1 MNELQTS
8 LFEAMKAFADNAKQN
23 SNATLTIEASII
35 DIIDE
40 GKGEYRVNYLGQKFS
55 AFTNNPNLVYS
66 VGDDVFVLVPDGNFD
81 KKKTILGLSSP
92 QATYSTVSDDED
104 NNITYYDLSDNLLDF
119 TRLDDDH
126 WYNGMLSLSSYEEI
140 PVDYGDGEILY
151 INAKHD
157 EDEFSAFN
165 NPTVFIDSLNNY
177 LKYSRV
183 LKLSFLVK
191 TDLLLERQNSGRY
204 GISIY
209 GSKGDDTFTSI
220 YSLNTDNMLGNP
232 YRYTEWTPQTLYITV
247 DDDFG
252 IDKDTDSFCLS
263 FFCYGFPLDNSHL
276 PSKDIYIKNISLKS
290 VAAIAQDE
298 NGYILTLNATEGLFF
313 NEGYNPVKK
322 ITPTLKIN
330 GKTVDFMHGK
340 DTKVF
345 WFKQNSMINAQNER
359 YLSYAGPGWECLN
372 ESTGVTNNPDGSV
385 TLDWVTNNSTLI
397 VNKQDI
403 YDTMIYKCI
412 IIYDGKQ
419 VSANIELT
427 NTISNA
433 FLVLN
438 TTTGSKKYV
447 RNAGKVE
454 FVTDVYFTNDSYT
467 KTSAYKN
474 RFIYYWGRRDKKGK
488 YIDDNSIVNVDD
500 YNITSNGIT
509 AESLNEC
516 VSKNVRGIIQP
527 LYESIFSIPV
537 SLIDE
542 SNTFYCTALYVDDN
556 NNLITI
562 GTKEIIITT
571 TDYEGYQLIVNNEN
585 TLYKYDV
592 DGDSPMG
599 EAYDGPSTSKIT
611 ATRPLTFR
619 VNKPDGTELT
629 DSEYLALHYVWK
641 IPKNSLF
648 VVREYTDE
656 DDDYKYVRGTDG
668 HNVGLSYG
676 IASRFSPAAADK
688 KLTLT
693 IDFNGTTIEKQVNI
707 IFMKEGEGGTNG
719 TAYAAV
725 LVSGASIESEC
736 SPYSDDKKLIYKI
749 YDGDVYFFNYS
760 TNTWDFDS
768 SSYYPIYPRVYRD
781 SELLDPS
788 AYNIEYS
795 MFDSSE
801 KSGTANPYFEIPEG
815 EKGGNTSGKGI
826 VIHSENP
833 NYNSDVVPCTVLQA
847 KITVYPGNAGTPRG
861 NDKPLGSPFIIYA
874 YYPIDIFFVYD
885 YMNRDLLPKINNG
898 FNQVMYEPDGTNPS
912 YSSSQFTFDL
922 CSLTSSKDAG
932 TIDSILDNEN
942 TYYTLTANGDTIGG
956 HLKLNGTP
964 TVLESGSTIAM
975 QVKPDMK
982 YDDGNAHTYVSAVI
996 TQNNTNWNS
1005 KKLQQKQNELEDKLD
1020 KIGNQLS
1027 QLENSKEALQSFANE
1042 FNFNNY
1048 INALKEL
1055 QTFLN
1060 EKETGIIKLKNIL
1073 QYCDEILSYI
1083 NIQKAFNNP
1092 NIEYVC
1098 YSTIDVINT
1107 LMIDAYQAQKQ
1118 INHLDNSP
1126 GYTPSDLISL
1136 SSDEIP
1142 WDSTIEENYK
1152 NSLGLNCMITIRSAK
1167 DDINNNISAYQNI
1180 YDLLLNTSSETI
1192 DSFNGIIND
1201 ITSACSYI
1209 TDDKL
1214 PEYVD
1219 LKNKILKYLDEFK
1232 KHSSITEL
1240 INILNQMYFNVL
1252 RGTFDL
1258 SGSSLKLSAATENYF
1273 EKTENNL
1280 KIQGNSISALY
1291 NYVYNCRRRW
1301 QNGLPIELA
1310 RYVRSIPIY
1319 YSRIGLAELDA
1330 WDGNKVDIGDD
1341 YILTPWMGAGKKDE
1355 DTENKF
1361 TGILMGAVMKRSGRH
1376 IGLFGY
1382 SKEIQTLFLDA
1393 EKGSAIFGKAGNG
1406 QLYLDPD
1413 NGQLMIYSSNYW
1425 KNYTTDGYPNGYDKN
1440 NENGEG
1446 LCINFSEPYIRY
1458 GNGKFV
1464 VDKNGNA
1471 HIGGNGDSDV
1481 GGWDIHDTYLASA
1494 NFQENVAGIKLDA
1507 LNNAIIFGASDG
1519 VIYSGQHNSLNSI
1532 NQPGFYL
1539 SNQGISIGT
1548 GFQVDENGILRL
1560 GNPTQGGYFEVNS
1573 RENELSSFDPW
1584 QSDFIHIGFL
1594 AYNSSS
1600 DPSYTNYQKFG
1611 AYLPSVRRYLTPQIE
1626 EESSGTYVDPGGHTQ
1641 LLKWNYLRCMRDI
1654 VNTWQIGTDTLLGRI
1669 SKLLYNKTLGEYVI
1683 VRDYPKPPIQFV
1695 PGGFND
1701 HEVYVGIDGIRLGK
1715 YFAVNNEGSLQAV
1728 GSSFSHCV
1736 IDNTYIKYAYIE
1748 NACLSGVENPIE
1760 IHDTKIKNAVIEQGD
1775 LYGTPE
1781 EPIEIAY
1788 AHLYGDNTPDV
1799 KNPEGHP
1806 IEIDYVKLKDAK
1818 VINDIDVDGNLI
1830 ISAGHGLK
1838 YKYYDHTTRPPVEHI
1853 RYLISPPTLSSVISD
1868 YTKHYVDLGELNYDA
1883 EFRAVTGMWSIQAFC
1898 LGVKEND
1905 YPLNYPVSEKTGECR
1920 YLHFYISHSPNPEDP
1935 TGKNPWV
1942 AEAPIRDY
1950 LYDSHMQR
1958 HFYYDNTYFYDN
1970 SFHWATDEG
1979 LPNEQRRDSGPGTVH
1994 GHFIETSDIRQ
2005 KITHSEFMSTELSKN
2020 IVCNLEPIAF
2030 EYKSSLGKYH
2040 RGFSAQQVE
2049 KVIKDNNL
2057 PQMIYQYEEDKD
2069 QYYIAYNE
2077 LIPDLVNCIQD
2088 LYKQIKELK
2097 EKLNEHTN

>member
-40 GKGEYRVNYLGQKFS
+40 GKGEYKVNYLGQKFS

-516 VSKNVRGIIQP
+516 VSKNVRGIVQP

-571 TDYEGYQLIVNNEN
+571 TDYEGYQLIVDNEN

-611 ATRPLTFR
+611 ATKPLTFR

-668 HNVGLSYG
+668 HDVGLSYG

-736 SPYSDDKKLIYKI
+736 SPYSDDKKLIYKMSEEKGGYLI
-749 YDGDVYFFNYS
+749 YFFNYS
-760 TNTWDFDS
+760 TNSWDFDS

-833 NYNSDVVPCTVLQA
+833 NYNPEEVPCTVLQA

-861 NDKPLGSPFIIYA
+861 NDRPLGSPFIIYA

-898 FNQVMYEPDGTNPS
+898 FNQVMYESDGTNPS

-922 CSLTSSKDAG
+922 CSLTSSEDAG

-1107 LMIDAYQAQKQ
+1107 LMIDVYQAQKQ

-1341 YILTPWMGAGKKDE
+1341 YILTPWMGAGKT

-1413 NGQLMIYSSNYW
+1413 KDQLMIYSSNFW
-1425 KNYTTDGYPNGYDKN
+1425 KNYTTDGYPNGYDPT

-1458 GNGKFV
+1458 GNGKFT

-1494 NFQENVAGIKLDA
+1494 NYESSGHTVGIKLDA

-1519 VIYSGQHNSLNSI
+1519 VIYSGQHDSLDKTE
-1532 NQPGFYL
+1532 PGFYL
-1539 SNQGISIGT
+1539 SNQGISIGK
-1548 GFQVDENGILRL
+1548 GFQVDEGGILRL

-1584 QSDFIHIGFL
+1584 QSDFIHVGFL

-1654 VNTWQIGTDTLLGRI
+1654 VDTWQIGTDTLLGRI
-1669 SKLLYNKTLGEYVI
+1669 SKFLYNKTLGEYTI
-1683 VRDYPKPPIQFV
+1683 FRDYPKPPVQFV

-1748 NACLSGVENPIE
+1748 NACLSGTENPIE

-1799 KNPEGHP
+1799 RNPEGHP
-1806 IEIDYVKLKDAK
+1806 ITIDYVQLTDAK
-1818 VINDIDVDGNLI
+1818 VVNDMDVEGDLI
-1830 ISAGHGLK
+1830 VAEEKGIRYKYSLGGHPEQFKTQRLLLPPEMGHGVID
-1838 YKYYDHTTRPPVEHI
+1838 YKRRYIDIGFFPEIGDTYYADVRGNP
-1853 RYLISPPTLSSVISD
+1853 SVWAS
-1868 YTKHYVDLGELNYDA
+1868 H
-1883 EFRAVTGMWSIQAFC
+1883 AFYS
-1898 LGVKEND
+1898 GIKEYD
-1905 YPLNYPVSEKTGECR
+1905 YPQDYEGEKLGECR
-1920 YLHFYISHSPNPEDP
+1920 YATWGLSLTENHVFEYAVNGYDEVWTAGGSVDRVFGYPHVYFKTNNKDGIN
-1935 TGKNPWV
+1935 
-1942 AEAPIRDY
+1942 AEVY
-1950 LYDSHMQR
+1950 G
-1958 HFYYDNTYFYDN
+1958 N
-1970 SFHWATDEG
+1970 FHGTFTPDTD
-1979 LPNEQRRDSGPGTVH
+1979 V
-1994 GHFIETSDIRQ
+1994 SDIRYKQ
-2005 KITHSEFMSTELSKN
+2005 LHSEWINPELSKKLICSIN
-2020 IVCNLEPIAF
+2020 PIAF
-2030 EYKSSLGKYH
+2030 IYTNGTKGNH
-2040 RGFSAQQVE
+2040 RGFSAQQVKAVLDELGLPEQIYYYDE
-2049 KVIKDNNL
+2049 K
-2057 PQMIYQYEEDKD
+2057 EDK
-2069 QYYIAYNE
+2069 YYLSKDE

-2088 LYKQIKELK
+2088 LYKQIEELK
-2097 EKLNEHTN
+2097 EKINEHTN